1 MSEEYTTGEY
11 EEEEK
16 VNISIFLVPVSI
28 EVDIV
33 DMRFNS
39 MQIQSGMIS
48 PSSSSSSWSPDR
60 KQVCANTHKFPWIPE
75 RVYYYNFR
83 VMLGELPHNSSLS
96 ILVWSIASSSLSFS
110 TTIVSFLRDGTNKW
124 KIPKEKYRKKECRRK
139 ENKESYC

>member
-48 PSSSSSSWSPDR
+48 PSSSSSS
-60 KQVCANTHKFPWIPE
+60 
-75 RVYYYNFR
+75 
-83 VMLGELPHNSSLS
+83 
-96 ILVWSIASSSLSFS
+96 
-110 TTIVSFLRDGTNKW
+110 
-124 KIPKEKYRKKECRRK
+124 
-139 ENKESYC
+139 